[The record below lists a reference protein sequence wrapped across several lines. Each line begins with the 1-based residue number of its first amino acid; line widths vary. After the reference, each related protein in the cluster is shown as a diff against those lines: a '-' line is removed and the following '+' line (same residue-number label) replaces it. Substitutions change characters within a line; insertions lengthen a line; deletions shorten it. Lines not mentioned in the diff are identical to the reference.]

1 VQDQKDA
8 QQKLQ
13 ELERL
18 REQTIKQLSSSYGTV
33 REELQKVVADL
44 DAEIAEVRRKSADQ

>member
-1 VQDQKDA
+1 MQEPKDP
-8 QQKLQ
+8 QQKLR

-18 REQTIKQLSSSYGTV
+18 REQAARQLSHSYGTV

-44 DAEIAEVRRKSADQ
+44 DAEIAEVRQRIAEL